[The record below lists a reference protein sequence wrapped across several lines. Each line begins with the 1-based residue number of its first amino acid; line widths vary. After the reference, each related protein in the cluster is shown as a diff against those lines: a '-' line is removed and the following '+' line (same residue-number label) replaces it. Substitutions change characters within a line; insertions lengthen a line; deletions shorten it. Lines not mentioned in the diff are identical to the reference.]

1 MGESPTRIELQ
12 CFATLIERCVVLPHK
27 EKESRATE
35 TKPGRQRIEID
46 RASHLGKRL
55 FIAAEQ
61 NQTKRVVSVHF
72 GKVRAQLQTATEIP
86 FRTWPIA
93 MDIEFVGRQRVV
105 GFTKRRVEFQR
116 FLRVVFLRFGPFL
129 FGWQESESEGEAVKI
144 GKARI

>member
-1 MGESPTRIELQ
+1 MGETRTRIKFQ

-35 TKPGRQRIEID
+35 TKPGRQRIQIE
-46 RASHLGKRL
+46 RAPHLGKRF

-61 NQTKRVVSVHF
+61 NQTERVVSMHL
-72 GKVRAQLQTATEIP
+72 GKIRTQLQAATEIS

-93 MDIEFVGRQRVV
+93 VEIESVGRQRVV

-116 FLRVVFLRFGPFL
+116 FLRVVL
-129 FGWQESESEGEAVKI
+129 
-144 GKARI
+144 